1 MKNIPPKQKLLMEL
15 IIDYSKVT
23 NDEVNLGKF
32 LSTIDEQ
39 LELKIQENINTK
51 NKGMHLTKYT
61 GSIWVKLQNWW
72 KKDLNKYKILSTWIK
87 RQYCTDKLRSCFP
100 IPFSNKRD
108 QSSLEKGLTLGLG

>member
-1 MKNIPPKQKLLMEL
+1 MEL

-23 NDEVNLGKF
+23 SDKLGKF

-61 GSIWVKLQNWW
+61 GSI
-72 KKDLNKYKILSTWIK
+72 
-87 RQYCTDKLRSCFP
+87 
-100 IPFSNKRD
+100 
-108 QSSLEKGLTLGLG
+108 

>member
-1 MKNIPPKQKLLMEL
+1 MEL

-61 GSIWVKLQNWW
+61 GSI
-72 KKDLNKYKILSTWIK
+72 
-87 RQYCTDKLRSCFP
+87 
-100 IPFSNKRD
+100 
-108 QSSLEKGLTLGLG
+108 

>member
-1 MKNIPPKQKLLMEL
+1 MKNIPKKQKLLMEL

-23 NDEVNLGKF
+23 SDKLGKF

-61 GSIWVKLQNWW
+61 GSIWVKLQNS
-72 KKDLNKYKILSTWIK
+72 DERKI
-87 RQYCTDKLRSCFP
+87 
-100 IPFSNKRD
+100 
-108 QSSLEKGLTLGLG
+108 

>member
-1 MKNIPPKQKLLMEL
+1 MKNIPKKQKLLMEL

-23 NDEVNLGKF
+23 SDKLGKF

-61 GSIWVKLQNWW
+61 GSI
-72 KKDLNKYKILSTWIK
+72 
-87 RQYCTDKLRSCFP
+87 
-100 IPFSNKRD
+100 
-108 QSSLEKGLTLGLG
+108 